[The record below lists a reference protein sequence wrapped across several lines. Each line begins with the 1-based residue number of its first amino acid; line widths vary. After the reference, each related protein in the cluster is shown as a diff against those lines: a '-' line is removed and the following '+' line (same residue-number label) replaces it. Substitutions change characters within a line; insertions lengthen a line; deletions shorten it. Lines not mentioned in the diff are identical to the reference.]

1 MPPFAQNILSHPSLN
16 HPISN
21 KIKQWLSF
29 DPLYEIILRVSIVG
43 FGLLLIASSI
53 FYGIAVYLES
63 QTMTEGKSAWQIQ
76 EENLNLQAELNQ
88 LQAYESVSQMTTK
101 LTGLKPA
108 KTPLTI
114 NLNLK
119 AIENQAKTPET
130 PMPKAPYSYGY
141 GY

>member
-1 MPPFAQNILSHPSLN
+1 MPFFPKNILFHPSFN

-29 DPLYEIILRVSIVG
+29 DPLYEIVLRASIVG
-43 FGLLLIASSI
+43 FGLLLVASSI
-53 FYGIAVYLES
+53 LYGIAVFLES
-63 QTMTEGKSAWQIQ
+63 QTMTAGKSAWQIQ
-76 EENLNLQAELNQ
+76 EENLNLQADLNQ

-108 KTPLTI
+108 KTPLTV
-114 NLNLK
+114 NLNLN
-119 AIENQAKTPET
+119 ALENQSKTPET